1 MVLKLS
7 PTVIDIIF
15 YLAVGGL
22 NPPSANLNF
31 FCMFDD
37 REDVQLRF
45 PKASM
50 KSSLPENYIESER
63 QIKELKWKKEKMIE
77 DIRREQ
83 ALLDNTKVNF
93 DRKKAEFLK
102 FLTESSSYAAQVR
115 ALLLLLPLSTLSV

>member
-1 MVLKLS
+1 MYFCSVKIWILSSVNLK
-7 PTVIDIIF
+7 
-15 YLAVGGL
+15 
-22 NPPSANLNF
+22 
-31 FCMFDD
+31 FCLLDH

-63 QIKELKWKKEKMIE
+63 QIKELKWKKEKMVE

-83 ALLDNTKVNF
+83 SLLDNTKLNF

-115 ALLLLLPLSTLSV
+115 SKI